1 MPKRNKPKTP
11 PLPLWRFYRY
21 IVDPNCCRN
30 WKFSDNDN
38 DRDNNGKDND
48 NDNSDDGRDNTND
61 GNMPTVSNN
70 TTWTTTRMASTT
82 ATTTVKKLNF
92 PLNLS
97 HVFTLKPWGPASYG
111 GRRREQCDQM
121 AKLVL
126 QYLAIYNIEILP
138 KIIQIVQSRFT
149 TLPNTKW
156 TLKIWPKISQFVAN
170 AVKFRQIW
178 SHWSWEKIRPLLLV
192 QGSFSTWNFLKLNSR
207 FPKTSATKVCV
218 KVCEASKR

>member
-121 AKLVL
+121 AKLDL
-126 QYLAIYNIEILP
+126 Q
-138 KIIQIVQSRFT
+138 Q
-149 TLPNTKW
+149 
-156 TLKIWPKISQFVAN
+156 
-170 AVKFRQIW
+170 
-178 SHWSWEKIRPLLLV
+178 
-192 QGSFSTWNFLKLNSR
+192 WNFAQNHTNCPKSLHNFAKYEMNLKNMAKDFSICCKRGEISSNLVTLVVREN
-207 FPKTSATKVCV
+207 TSPAAC
-218 KVCEASKR
+218 AR